1 VQAVLGLVED
11 DAGAGLEDL
20 VGTSRP
26 EVMPVCSIISRPT
39 TVFMSWNAGRQC
51 MNLTAGLPDW
61 RSRAALTWYGVRR
74 WTRSS
79 QTSLDS
85 PIDTHT
91 SVWMKSAPRTRGFQ
105 KLLDPGAN
113 HPQKGDDTPGRFEK
127 AELGGGSYGTGH
139 TGAAGVTQ

>member
-1 VQAVLGLVED
+1 MQAVLGLVED

-20 VGTSRP
+20 AVGVDDVGT
-26 EVMPVCSIISRPT
+26 
-39 TVFMSWNAGRQC
+39 
-51 MNLTAGLPDW
+51 PD
-61 RSRAALTWYGVRR
+61 
-74 WTRSS
+74 
-79 QTSLDS
+79 
-85 PIDTHT
+85 
-91 SVWMKSAPRTRGFQ
+91 PRVP